1 MTYMTQNHY
10 NFLQGMDV
18 GFDQAQVPLGDT
30 TNNYDAQ
37 MNFLGKWLTN
47 DGKFFFFFFFAFTK
61 LSKDNLGFLKY
72 V

>member
-1 MTYMTQNHY
+1 
-10 NFLQGMDV
+10 MDV

-30 TNNYDAQ
+30 TNNYDAH

-47 DGKFFFFFFFAFTK
+47 DGEFFFLFFFAFTK

>member
-1 MTYMTQNHY
+1 MY
-10 NFLQGMDV
+10 V

-30 TNNYDAQ
+30 TNNYDAH

-47 DGKFFFFFFFAFTK
+47 DGIFFCFFAITK

>member
-1 MTYMTQNHY
+1 MTQNHY

-30 TNNYDAQ
+30 TNNYDAH

-47 DGKFFFFFFFAFTK
+47 DVKFFFCH
-61 LSKDNLGFLKY
+61 Y
-72 V
+72 

>member
-1 MTYMTQNHY
+1 
-10 NFLQGMDV
+10 MDV

-30 TNNYDAQ
+30 TNNYDAH

-47 DGKFFFFFFFAFTK
+47 DGIFFFFFAFTK

>member
-1 MTYMTQNHY
+1 
-10 NFLQGMDV
+10 MDV
-18 GFDQAQVPLGDT
+18 GFDQAQIPLGDR
-30 TNNYDAQ
+30 TNNYDTH

-47 DGKFFFFFFFAFTK
+47 DAIFFFFFSFTK